1 MAVPVFENKEE
12 EHLWKCPFCDP
23 ESTAYRLN
31 VPASS
36 EVQELRRAKLL
47 IKDHLELH
55 KRDLLNQLA
64 TKRELTQY
72 EKASSDSSKRVRLW
86 IAGTISDRQLY
97 EDDTL

>member
-1 MAVPVFENKEE
+1 MYSRLVEDTIKRNIIEEVPVFENKEE

-72 EKASSDSSKRVRLW
+72 EKVRTW
-86 IAGTISDRQLY
+86 YIIRKGKKN
-97 EDDTL
+97 